1 MNTKSFRPILLA
13 SVVLILVLA
22 AACGTSATPTAA
34 PTDTPIPPT
43 ATATLKPTSTPRP
56 TATPNIAKTKEA
68 EADQATLQKYVDS
81 GYLSS
86 TEGTIYPLQSKT
98 FEMAQINYLNIE
110 SAGFNDQI
118 TDFAFWGDLKWSSA
132 GKVNYPEFSGCG
144 IAFRVG
150 DNFADEYTAMI
161 TNDSVLVTWCFAAL
175 GNRCGRIGVTRG
187 TGRVK
192 FGNPAEAHF
201 EFVASGGQAYALV
214 NGKFIGEYTFFKDR
228 LTKPG
233 YFTYSII
240 SGTNKDYGT
249 RCSVDNAKLWVP
261 KQ

>member
-1 MNTKSFRPILLA
+1 MYKKPYNPIMLA
-13 SVVLILVLA
+13 GVILILVSLA
-22 AACGTSATPTAA
+22 CSSSATPTVV
-34 PTDTPIPPT
+34 PTDTIIPPT

-81 GYLSS
+81 GYIAS
-86 TEGTIYPLQSKT
+86 TEGTLYTLQST
-98 FEMAQINYLNIE
+98 SFEMAQKNYLNIE
-110 SAGFNDQI
+110 DSGYHDPVL
-118 TDFAFWGDLKWSSA
+118 DFAFWGDLKWSSA
-132 GKVNYPEFSGCG
+132 GQVNYPEYSGCG

-150 DNFADEYTAMI
+150 DNFVDQYTAMI
-161 TNDSVLVTWCFAAL
+161 TNESVLVTWCFAAL
-175 GNRCGRIGVTRG
+175 GNRCGRVGVTRG
-187 TGRVK
+187 KGRVK

-201 EFVASGGQAYALV
+201 EFIENSGHAYALV
-214 NGKFIGEYTFFKDR
+214 NGEFIGEYTLFQDR
-228 LTKPG
+228 LTEPG

-261 KQ
+261 K